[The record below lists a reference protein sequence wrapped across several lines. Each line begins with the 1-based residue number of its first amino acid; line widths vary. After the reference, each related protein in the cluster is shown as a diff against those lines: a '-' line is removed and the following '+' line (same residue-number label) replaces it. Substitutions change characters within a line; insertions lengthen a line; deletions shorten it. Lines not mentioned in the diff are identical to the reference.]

1 MPDDRAA
8 AAGRRG
14 RRAVLPFPSAAR
26 NVTCGAALREAL
38 HGGTGTKGTA
48 LYRALV
54 EAGASEERAKEAA
67 ESVVHAPEGATKADI
82 VGVNANIAGVRT
94 EVAGVRTEVKTDI
107 AGVRTEIAEM
117 ELRIERS
124 LRQMSWRFTTLL
136 VASQA
141 VLLAGLR
148 LTGG

>member
-1 MPDDRAA
+1 M
-8 AAGRRG
+8 
-14 RRAVLPFPSAAR
+14 
-26 NVTCGAALREAL
+26 N
-38 HGGTGTKGTA
+38 GTV

-82 VGVNANIAGVRT
+82 AGVNANV
-94 EVAGVRTEVKTDI
+94 

-117 ELRIERS
+117 ETRLERS
-124 LRQMSWRFTTLL
+124 LREMSVRFLTLL
-136 VASQA
+136 IASQA
-141 VLLAGLR
+141 VLFAGLR